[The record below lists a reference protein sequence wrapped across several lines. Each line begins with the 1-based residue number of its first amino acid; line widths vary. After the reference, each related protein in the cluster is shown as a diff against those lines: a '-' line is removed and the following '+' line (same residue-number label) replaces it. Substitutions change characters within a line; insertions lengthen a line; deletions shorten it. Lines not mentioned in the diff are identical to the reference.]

1 LASEN
6 LVGRLLEHAR
16 RLTPEAAAPFIARA
30 FDAGTDLVERIVRVW
45 DPLTPPLRLR
55 LHIGPFLNSRVY
67 RLSAERNVLAL
78 RELCDL
84 ETTAHVL
91 DIGCGCGRMAAAFT
105 RFLNRSG
112 TYDGFDA
119 AREPIEWCQENIA
132 SRFSNFRFRCSDT
145 FSPRYNPGGRV
156 RAADLT
162 FPYGDN
168 RFDLTFAASVYT
180 HMMPKEVANFVGE
193 TARVLRPG
201 GLSFATF
208 CLLNDR
214 TLPLVAAGN
223 SSPQLPHSLED
234 CRVRDLS
241 DPASFIAQ
249 RETSIR
255 ALYSKAALRII
266 EPIRY
271 GTWVGSADRS
281 EMSSPYGFNQDIVI
295 AVKLCSSNRES
306 LSVGPAPE

>member
-6 LVGRLLEHAR
+6 LVGRLLEPAK
-16 RLTPEAAAPFIARA
+16 RLIPEAAAPFMARA
-30 FDAGTDLVERIVRVW
+30 FDAGTELAERIVRVR

-55 LHIGPFLNSRVY
+55 LHVGPFVDPRVY

-105 RFLNRSG
+105 RFLDRSG

-119 AREPIEWCQENIA
+119 AREPVEWCQEHIA

-145 FSPRYNPGGRV
+145 FSLRYNPGGTV

-162 FPYGDN
+162 FPYEIN
-168 RFDLTFAASVYT
+168 RFDLTFSASVYT
-180 HMMPKEVANFVGE
+180 HMMPEEVANFVRE

-201 GLSFATF
+201 GHSFATF

-223 SSPQLPHSLED
+223 SSPLLPYSFEG
-234 CRVRDLS
+234 CRVRDLG

-249 RETSIR
+249 QEASIR
-255 ALYSKAALRII
+255 ELYSKAGLRII

-271 GTWVGSADRS
+271 GTWAGPTDHL
-281 EMSSPYGFNQDIVI
+281 EMSSPHGFNQDIVI
-295 AVKLCSSNRES
+295 GVKLSSNSES
-306 LSVGPAPE
+306 LSVGLAPK